1 MCRATASEALWAGS
15 NFAEGTQH
23 RGTSLAALAPG
34 HDTSHRSACIGSGG
48 HHDDRSHYR
57 ANVHRATVCNHF
69 ISAGEAAYAISIG
82 FKEFQ
87 LLDYGDRHLGADP
100 AEVARS
106 WATSPNIGIGDS
118 TGPLN
123 HGPRRALNSRAL
135 QRPVS

>member
-1 MCRATASEALWAGS
+1 
-15 NFAEGTQH
+15 
-23 RGTSLAALAPG
+23 
-34 HDTSHRSACIGSGG
+34 
-48 HHDDRSHYR
+48 
-57 ANVHRATVCNHF
+57 VHRATFCNHF

-118 TGPLN
+118 TRAVEPGPGQGTEFSRFAACQLTASCT
-123 HGPRRALNSRAL
+123 GPRLRPGSRH
-135 QRPVS
+135 RTEPVLYR

>member
-1 MCRATASEALWAGS
+1 M
-15 NFAEGTQH
+15 
-23 RGTSLAALAPG
+23 
-34 HDTSHRSACIGSGG
+34 
-48 HHDDRSHYR
+48 
-57 ANVHRATVCNHF
+57 HRATVCNHF

-87 LLDYGDRHLGADP
+87 LLDYGNRHLGADP

-106 WATSPNIGIGDS
+106 WATSPNIGVGDS

-123 HGPRRALNSRAL
+123 QGPRRALNSRAL